1 MRDRS
6 LVAFTLLLQT
16 AAGMTWGLAA
26 ARLVP
31 GATPYAPGPLLVVGG
46 MTAAGIGAAFLHLGS
61 PRHAWLA
68 LAGLRTS
75 WLSREILFTVLF
87 AASWGLTAGIALFGG
102 GAGITGGA
110 GAAAGLSGAASTAPG
125 APGAPITAASPGHLA
140 TLDAALELTAL
151 MGAVLVYAMSRVY
164 RLRTVPAWDTW
175 RTPVRFFLAAAVL
188 GGLAAALALTVV
200 AGKAM
205 PGIGPDA
212 GAPRLTPAILTL
224 ALAVAA
230 VAAVVARVRFY
241 DVLSRRG
248 L

>member
-1 MRDRS
+1 MRERS

-16 AAGMTWGLAA
+16 AVGMTWGLAA

-31 GATPYAPGPLLVVGG
+31 GSDPFAAGPLLAVGAL
-46 MTAAGIGAAFLHLGS
+46 TLAGGFAAFLHLGS

-87 AASWGLTAGIALFGG
+87 LACWGLMAGIALFGG
-102 GAGITGGA
+102 G
-110 GAAAGLSGAASTAPG
+110 GAARA
-125 APGAPITAASPGHLA
+125 A
-140 TLDAALELTAL
+140 TLDAAMDVAAL
-151 MGAVLVYAMSRVY
+151 VGAVLIYAMSRVY

-175 RTPVRFFLAAAVL
+175 RTPARFFLAAVVL
-188 GGLAAALALTVV
+188 GGLAAALALTL
-200 AGKAM
+200 AGGRPA

-212 GAPRLTPAILTL
+212 GAAWRAPTFLTL

-230 VAAVVARVRFY
+230 VAAVVERVRFY
-241 DVLSRRG
+241 EVLSKRG